1 MTDTFFHYP
10 EINMLKTGEH
20 LYALCEE
27 NGLSVS
33 LLERLLCIS
42 NQSIYNWFSGKS
54 LPSLDNLLALSTLL
68 DISMNDLLIYT

>member
-10 EINMLKTGEH
+10 EINMLKTGEN
-20 LYALCEE
+20 LYTLCDE
-27 NGLSVS
+27 NGFSVS

-54 LPSLDNLLALSTLL
+54 LPSLDNLLALSILL

>member
-1 MTDTFFHYP
+1 MTEYFFSST